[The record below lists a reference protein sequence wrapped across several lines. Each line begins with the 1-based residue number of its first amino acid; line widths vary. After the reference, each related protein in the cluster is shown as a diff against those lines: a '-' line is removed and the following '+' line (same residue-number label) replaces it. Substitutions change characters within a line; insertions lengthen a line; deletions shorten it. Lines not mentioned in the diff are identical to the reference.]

1 MLEDKRNNLASSDL
15 NKQYKEISVKDT
27 NTTKE
32 KSHAAAKQAGKALE
46 AGFAEVKTP
55 SQASDVLDRIDNAAG
70 DTKEQDLAP
79 AQGSVNPIKQAE
91 ALNDA
96 AAAASPKERAAVV
109 LTEAAAQIA
118 ASPPKSRETLD
129 EAVAAASG
137 EASSKEESP
146 QVERGRDLLRKELI
160 SRLKPFD
167 AIDAALF
174 IRVNHLPH
182 PKWLDGLMARFSWMM
197 TGGHAWILVVLVDA
211 FCNRRRATKT
221 ALAVLPALYL
231 ATYTVEIPIKKYF
244 RRRRPF
250 ISIVRAIVVGRK
262 PGSHSFPSGHSAA
275 AFGGATLLQTCYP
288 RGRRLLFAIALLVAF
303 SRVYLGAHYPG
314 DVISG
319 GLAGT
324 ALAKLYRSLLTS
336 LK

>member
-1 MLEDKRNNLASSDL
+1 MLEDKRNNLPSSDL

-27 NTTKE
+27 NTKKE

-79 AQGSVNPIKQAE
+79 AQGSVNPLKHAE
-91 ALNDA
+91 ALSDA

-146 QVERGRDLLRKELI
+146 QVERGRDLLSKELI

-167 AIDAALF
+167 AIDAAVF
-174 IRVNHLPH
+174 IRINHLPH
-182 PKWLDGLMARFSWMM
+182 PKWLDGLIARFSWMM
-197 TGGHAWILVVLVDA
+197 TGGHAWILVVLADA
-211 FCNRRRATKT
+211 LCNRRRATKT

-231 ATYTVEIPIKKYF
+231 ATYTVEIPIKRYF

-288 RGRRLLFAIALLVAF
+288 RGRRLFFAIALLVAF

-336 LK
+336 LL

>member
-1 MLEDKRNNLASSDL
+1 MLEDKRNNLPSSDL

-27 NTTKE
+27 NTKKE

-70 DTKEQDLAP
+70 DTKEQDLAH
-79 AQGSVNPIKQAE
+79 ADGSVNPIKQAE
-91 ALNDA
+91 ALNEA
-96 AAAASPKERAAVV
+96 ADTAPPKERAAVV

-118 ASPPKSRETLD
+118 ASPPKNRETLD
-129 EAVAAASG
+129 EAVSDVSG
-137 EASSKEESP
+137 KAPSKEESP

-174 IRVNHLPH
+174 IRINHLPH
-182 PKWLDGLMARFSWMM
+182 PKWLDGSIARFSWMM
-197 TGGHAWILVVLVDA
+197 TGGHAWILVVLADA
-211 FCNRRRATKT
+211 LCNRHRAAKT

-288 RGRRLLFAIALLVAF
+288 RGRRLFFAIALLVAF

>member
-1 MLEDKRNNLASSDL
+1 MKERN
-15 NKQYKEISVKDT
+15 
-27 NTTKE
+27 TKE
-32 KSHAAAKQAGKALE
+32 EKSPAAVKQAGKALK
-46 AGFAEVKTP
+46 AGFAEVKSP
-55 SQASDVLDRIDNAAG
+55 SQAADVLDRIENAAG
-70 DTKEQDLAP
+70 DTKEQDLAH
-79 AQGSVNPIKQAE
+79 AQGSVDPIKQAE
-91 ALNDA
+91 ALSEA
-96 AAAASPKERAAVV
+96 ATTVPPKERAAVV

-118 ASPPKSRETLD
+118 ASPRKSRETLD

-174 IRVNHLPH
+174 IRINHLPH
-182 PKWLDGLMARFSWMM
+182 PKWLDSLIARFSWIM
-197 TGGHAWILVVLVDA
+197 TGGHAWILVVLADA
-211 FCNRRRATKT
+211 LCNRHRATKT
-221 ALAVLPALYL
+221 ALTVLPALYL

-275 AFGGATLLQTCYP
+275 AFAGATLLQAHYP
-288 RGRRLLFAIALLVAF
+288 RGRRLFFAIALLVAF

>member
-1 MLEDKRNNLASSDL
+1 MLEDKRNNLPSSDL

-27 NTTKE
+27 NTKKE

-70 DTKEQDLAP
+70 DTKEQDLAH
-79 AQGSVNPIKQAE
+79 ADGSVNPIKQAE
-91 ALNDA
+91 ALNEA
-96 AAAASPKERAAVV
+96 ADTAPPKERAAVV

-118 ASPPKSRETLD
+118 ASPPKNRETLD
-129 EAVAAASG
+129 EAVSDVSG
-137 EASSKEESP
+137 KAPSKEESP

-160 SRLKPFD
+160 
-167 AIDAALF
+167 
-174 IRVNHLPH
+174 
-182 PKWLDGLMARFSWMM
+182 
-197 TGGHAWILVVLVDA
+197 
-211 FCNRRRATKT
+211 
-221 ALAVLPALYL
+221 
-231 ATYTVEIPIKKYF
+231 
-244 RRRRPF
+244 
-250 ISIVRAIVVGRK
+250 
-262 PGSHSFPSGHSAA
+262 SHSFPSGHSAA

-288 RGRRLLFAIALLVAF
+288 RGRRLFFAIALLVAF